1 MTISHGTATRTA
13 LCNAAVD
20 RIDLGSGGV
29 GLGKLKFLTVTDTVL
44 CTITLPNPAFGAARG
59 AAALLLGVPL
69 SGTVTVAG
77 TVTKFLF
84 TDSAD
89 TTVIAGSVGT
99 SGQDINLSSVT
110 FSVNDVVQIDSL
122 QYTASV

>member
-1 MTISHGTATRTA
+1 MTISHGSACRTA

-20 RIDLGSGGV
+20 RIDLGSGGA
-29 GLGKLKFLTVTDTVL
+29 GLGKLKFLTSADTVL
-44 CTITLPNPAFGAARG
+44 CTITLANPAFGAASG

-69 SGTVTVAG
+69 TGTVTVAG
-77 TVTKFLF
+77 TCTKFYF

>member
-29 GLGKLKFLTVTDTVL
+29 GLGKLKFLNVTDTVL
-44 CTITLPNPAFGAARG
+44 CTITLANPAFGAASG

-69 SGTVTVAG
+69 TGTVTVAG
-77 TVTKFLF
+77 TCTKFYF

-99 SGQDINLSSVT
+99 SGQDINLSSV
-110 FSVNDVVQIDSL
+110 VLAINDVIQIDSI
-122 QYTASV
+122 QYSASV